1 MKYIYQLTVLLF
13 FWGLGEMLSEIIKP
27 VIGFPGTVLGMV
39 LLFGALLTG
48 LVREEQIQDCS
59 DFFLNNIGFFFVPVV
74 VGLMTVT
81 GISGNVLLQL
91 TGATILS
98 TMLTL
103 GAAALTVQAVIRRQ
117 VVRK

>member
-1 MKYIYQLTVLLF
+1 MKYIYQLTVLLV
-13 FWGLGEMLSEIIKP
+13 FWGLGEVLSEFLKP
-27 VIGFPGTVLGMV
+27 LIAFPGTVLGMV

-59 DFFLNNIGFFFVPVV
+59 DFFLSNIGFFFVPVV

-103 GAAALTVQAVIRRQ
+103 GAAAVTVQAVIRRQ
-117 VVRK
+117 EVRK